1 MPQLTGE
8 HFMKSKNDMSDVA
21 DNLNNWNDR
30 ADVHANGGYG
40 DLTQFAKDKNAI
52 TTTVKRDL
60 DVLRPFLT
68 HNSVENKRLLHLQCH
83 IGDDT
88 LSWAR
93 LGAKDVYGLDFSP
106 AALKYARK
114 LSQEANTSITYVEG
128 DARYA
133 AKAMPEKLGQFD
145 IIVTSAGTI
154 TWLPELKSWAK
165 SIAQLLAP
173 GGIFTIRDNHPL
185 LFALDNSGLEI
196 KLGYFSGTEITYQS
210 DASYTPNS
218 NGKIKHQTN
227 HNWAHDFAEIINSL
241 IAAGLT
247 IKNVGE
253 HKISDWKS
261 LPSLIYDKNQE
272 GWVLPADSPQIPL
285 TFSVVAQKL

>member
-1 MPQLTGE
+1 MQLENE
-8 HFMKSKNDMSDVA
+8 HSEIT

-30 ADVHANGGYG
+30 AVVHANGGYG
-40 DLTQFAKDKNAI
+40 DLTQFVKDKSAV
-52 TTTVKRDL
+52 TTTVKRDFA
-60 DVLRPFLT
+60 VLKPYLS
-68 HNSVENKRLLHLQCH
+68 HNTVKNKRLLHLQCH

-106 AALKYARK
+106 VALKYARK
-114 LSQEANTSITYVEG
+114 LANEANTPITYVEG

-133 AKAMPEKLGQFD
+133 AKALPEKTGKFD

-154 TWLPELKSWAK
+154 TWLPELKSWAQ

-173 GGIFTIRDNHPL
+173 GGIFMIRDNHPL
-185 LFALDNSGLEI
+185 LFALDNAGLEI
-196 KLGYFSGTEITYQS
+196 KLNYFSGTENTYES

-218 NGKIKHQTN
+218 TGKIKHQTN
-227 HNWAHDFAEIINSL
+227 HNWAHDFAEIINTL
-241 IAAGLT
+241 INAGLT

-253 HKISDWKS
+253 YQVSDWQS
-261 LPSLIYDKNQE
+261 LPSLIYDKDQE
-272 GWVLPADSPQIPL
+272 GWIQPTNLPQVPL
-285 TFSVVAQKL
+285 IFSVVAQKL

>member
-1 MPQLTGE
+1 
-8 HFMKSKNDMSDVA
+8 MKSKNDMSDVA

-165 SIAQLLAP
+165 SIGQLLAP
-173 GGIFTIRDNHPL
+173 
-185 LFALDNSGLEI
+185 
-196 KLGYFSGTEITYQS
+196 
-210 DASYTPNS
+210 
-218 NGKIKHQTN
+218 
-227 HNWAHDFAEIINSL
+227 
-241 IAAGLT
+241 
-247 IKNVGE
+247 
-253 HKISDWKS
+253 
-261 LPSLIYDKNQE
+261 
-272 GWVLPADSPQIPL
+272 
-285 TFSVVAQKL
+285 